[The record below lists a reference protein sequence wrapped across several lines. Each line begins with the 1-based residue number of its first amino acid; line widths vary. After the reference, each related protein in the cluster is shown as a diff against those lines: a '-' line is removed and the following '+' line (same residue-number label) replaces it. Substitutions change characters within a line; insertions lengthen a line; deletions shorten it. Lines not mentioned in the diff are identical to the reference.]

1 MKYFVTRILLTSSKT
16 GMRKAVTPKEPV
28 GINNLD
34 DYRKQIRREYEDF
47 DGVNFEYYE
56 ANT

>member
-1 MKYFVTRILLTSSKT
+1 V
-16 GMRKAVTPKEPV
+16 RKAVTPKEPI

-34 DYRKQIRREYEDF
+34 EYRRQIRGEYEDF